1 MSTSLLE
8 PLKIV
13 DAVINR
19 VQGQDLTDDDLYRLQ
34 HAFPEQT
41 VLGALDLIDRGNVLK
56 YTTSW
61 GHTEYEIIGSNGT
74 YLVLLDVSTTG
85 YPYFCSC
92 PAFIHYVLQQKNHVM
107 CKHILATRLA
117 NRLSVCVH
125 RQMSPEDL
133 VLLYTRYY
141 PAKDEEEENDSS
153 MLGLV

>member
-1 MSTSLLE
+1 S
-8 PLKIV
+8 V
-13 DAVINR
+13 
-19 VQGQDLTDDDLYRLQ
+19 TDDDLYRLQ

-107 CKHILATRLA
+107 V
-117 NRLSVCVH
+117 RLSSRPVS
-125 RQMSPEDL
+125 RTQKK
-133 VLLYTRYY
+133 Y
-141 PAKDEEEENDSS
+141 
-153 MLGLV
+153 